1 MFILK
6 QKGQGGWSVELI
18 DVIEDED
25 IWKSHENEGCSVCED
40 ERTSV
45 YVNCK
50 YLCLKN
56 KTYTTLTP
64 CMLHPR
70 YIVQKLDFTGMS
82 ILAYF
87 SYFIKIKVSL

>member
-1 MFILK
+1 M
-6 QKGQGGWSVELI
+6 ELT
-18 DVIEDED
+18 DVIEDDD
-25 IWKSHENEGCSVCED
+25 IWKSHENEGCSVCEAD
-40 ERTSV
+40 RISA

-50 YLCLKN
+50 YSYLQN
-56 KTYTTLTP
+56 KMYTTLTP
-64 CMLHPR
+64 CMLYPR